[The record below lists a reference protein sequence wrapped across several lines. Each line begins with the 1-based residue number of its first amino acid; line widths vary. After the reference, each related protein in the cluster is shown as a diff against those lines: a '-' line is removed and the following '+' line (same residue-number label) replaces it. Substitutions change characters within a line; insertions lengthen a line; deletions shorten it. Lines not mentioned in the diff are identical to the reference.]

1 MPLTLDCPLCAGP
14 RLPPSPRHLC
24 TVPPPPRARASARSP
39 LRPGRPRRFQ
49 AAWRVPAP
57 AVRPRPR
64 RAPRA
69 RPGSGSP
76 APQPGREAPLEPP
89 EPPEPQPQPERR
101 AGRDSPRC
109 LAPGNAAPA
118 QGLQY
123 PARRWGREGCPG
135 RRELASHPEPSNFL
149 SPSRG
154 GPAKA
159 VLFLLF
165 SQGSTAELLRR
176 RDCPTDLLSSGG
188 GLHYSKSHF
197 SNPKT
202 EAMRAQERELCRC
215 ERRVSPGPQP
225 SCLSHLLESGSHRHT
240 RPARES
246 WSGA

>member
-1 MPLTLDCPLCAGP
+1 MPGRASRPPHGIFVRCRRHPEPERVHGGRSGPAGLGAFKLP
-14 RLPPSPRHLC
+14 GACQRPPSGL
-24 TVPPPPRARASARSP
+24 
-39 LRPGRPRRFQ
+39 GR
-49 AAWRVPAP
+49 V
-57 AVRPRPR
+57 
-64 RAPRA
+64 A
-69 RPGSGSP
+69 RPGPGP
-76 APQPGREAPLEPP
+76 DLALRPRGRGREAPLEPP

-109 LAPGNAAPA
+109 LAPGNGAPA

-176 RDCPTDLLSSGG
+176 CDCPTDLLSCGG